1 MITLAFG
8 QVVFAF
14 ALENITLL
22 HGWAESVASGRLPFL
37 ALISKIP
44 AIFTGPRW
52 RYFSLALFILWR
64 VVKAPFGLV
73 LNGTWITPN
82 RIPALGYPVYWVR
95 VIAFL
100 IAAVYAGIGGLLATY
115 NTGVITPTTMQ
126 LSRMIWVLLM
136 VILGGANYFWGPVV
150 GTVVAV
156 WLDVLISQVTE
167 RYNTV
172 IGIIFVLIVLFSPTG
187 ILGFFDHMRKQNR
200 LIFHSCA
207 KLISGPINNRS
218 VKVHKIAKG
227 GKFTN

>member
-1 MITLAFG
+1 MT
-8 QVVFAF
+8 
-14 ALENITLL
+14 
-22 HGWAESVASGRLPFL
+22 
-37 ALISKIP
+37 
-44 AIFTGPRW
+44 
-52 RYFSLALFILWR
+52 
-64 VVKAPFGLV
+64 
-73 LNGTWITPN
+73 
-82 RIPALGYPVYWVR
+82 ALGYPVYWVR

-200 LIFHSCA
+200 IPFLRKIDLADKQSERE
-207 KLISGPINNRS
+207 GP
-218 VKVHKIAKG
+218 
-227 GKFTN
+227 